1 MDVVM
6 LSRLQFAVTVFFHF
20 IFVPLTLGLVVLL
33 AIMETLYVRTGN
45 EVYKRMVKF
54 WGKLFLIKI
63 KISSQIIFPVFRIFN
78 NEETRNRTICCLC
91 HDHKTLFFYM
101 CPDIF
106 LIIRYKPVR
115 MLFIILRFM
124 HNSHDLIHI
133 CHLCFSYPEQYLCRT
148 ILIL

>member
-54 WGKLFLIKI
+54 WGKLFLIN
-63 KISSQIIFPVFRIFN
+63 FVLGRRDRDHPRI
-78 NEETRNRTICCLC
+78 
-91 HDHKTLFFYM
+91 
-101 CPDIF
+101 
-106 LIIRYKPVR
+106 PVR
-115 MLFIILRFM
+115 DQLVSLLGICGRHLRLAAG
-124 HNSHDLIHI
+124 HRSHGRL
-133 CHLCFSYPEQYLCRT
+133 LP
-148 ILIL
+148 

>member
-1 MDVVM
+1 MSAELIIRMYGAHQIIILVCIQQSLRFFQHM
-6 LSRLQFAVTVFFHF
+6 PLQPVSPVCTTHNCR
-20 IFVPLTLGLVVLL
+20 IHDCN
-33 AIMETLYVRTGN
+33 M
-45 EVYKRMVKF
+45 
-54 WGKLFLIKI
+54 GKLFLIKI